1 MERAWALAAC
11 WAGPRARGSTAFS
24 RSACGATRGCACGWG
39 AERCPRRRQ
48 VDGARPMDEVFANI
62 DGVLSAFI
70 EDHAPAEAAVA

>member
-1 MERAWALAAC
+1 
-11 WAGPRARGSTAFS
+11 
-24 RSACGATRGCACGWG
+24 
-39 AERCPRRRQ
+39 

>member
-1 MERAWALAAC
+1 MGACCLPGWAAC
-11 WAGPRARGSTAFS
+11 ARQHCFFAVCVRGHS
-24 RSACGATRGCACGWG
+24 RLCGWG

>member
-1 MERAWALAAC
+1 LLLAGLGRGRDVAPRLRSLHAGPLAA
-11 WAGPRARGSTAFS
+11 ALVGRRAL
-24 RSACGATRGCACGWG
+24 
-39 AERCPRRRQ
+39 PRRRQ